1 MQQWKAQ
8 QQRGLIAF
16 ATSKEL
22 ASPRQI
28 NGWPGLDLY
37 RSFFNLP
44 QLMAM
49 AVGWKAGLR
58 FGVDPMPAPLCRLHG
73 EALREMKDG
82 LALYTMNRKTIQLA
96 RDERWVGLVHD
107 E

>member
-1 MQQWKAQ
+1 MMA
-8 QQRGLIAF
+8 GI
-16 ATSKEL
+16 
-22 ASPRQI
+22 
-28 NGWPGLDLY
+28 GWEGVRLLVDVGFFFLFFSQANKWVAG
-37 RSFFNLP
+37 SFFNLP

-58 FGVDPMPAPLCRLHG
+58 FGVDPMPAPLCRVHG